1 MNIFKKK
8 EEEKTLAAPSKKQTL
23 PVISIILDKPSC
35 SYQKNELVTGSVK
48 ISNIK
53 RKVNYLSILIKGSYI
68 PSSDPKIHRLY
79 PDVGRLTESVI
90 YEQENLL
97 ASNIEIKGILKRR
110 FQFKLY
116 RSSNK
121 DFPENYNGELYRM
134 KYEVRAKGTID
145 DSNEG
150 IANIEF
156 LLRNYSK
163 LIPKVEKPLNQDVV
177 FGNPRDT
184 NNLYIKYNV
193 SQRST
198 EIDIFDGLDGQLQII
213 EKNYKIKNVYACLIR
228 TEWIRTDTKKMER
241 MNAWQH
247 LEICRGEIEDEPL
260 EFFYPFPKNSLCM
273 PHKKHSHFGT
283 EFSLGIKIYFENGEM
298 CTKSF
303 PINFWRK
310 NRNPLA
316 SDALKPDESTMFE
329 DKQLS

>member
-1 MNIFKKK
+1 MKLFKKK
-8 EEEKTLAAPSKKQTL
+8 DDDKGATTSSKKQSL

-35 SYQKNELVTGSVK
+35 SYQKSELVTGSVK

-68 PSSDPKIHRLY
+68 PSADTKIHRMY

-97 ASNIEIKGILKRR
+97 ASNIEIKGVLKRR

-121 DFPENYNGELYRM
+121 DFPENYNGELYKM

-163 LIPKVEKPLNQDVV
+163 SVPKVLKPMSTEVE
-177 FGNPRDT
+177 FGKKGTKD
-184 NNLYIKYNV
+184 LFVKYN
-193 SQRST
+193 
-198 EIDIFDGLDGQLQII
+198 
-213 EKNYKIKNVYACLIR
+213 
-228 TEWIRTDTKKMER
+228 
-241 MNAWQH
+241 
-247 LEICRGEIEDEPL
+247 
-260 EFFYPFPKNSLCM
+260 
-273 PHKKHSHFGT
+273 
-283 EFSLGIKIYFENGEM
+283 
-298 CTKSF
+298 
-303 PINFWRK
+303 
-310 NRNPLA
+310 
-316 SDALKPDESTMFE
+316 
-329 DKQLS
+329 LS